1 MQVRIKKEERDS
13 LRFHWKPHEQFKVE
27 KWRFTRAVFG
37 LVCSPFLLGGVVDYH
52 LESWEAREPK
62 LVAEVRRSL
71 YVDDLLSAK
80 PTVESAK
87 ELKEGAIK
95 IFHDAKFTLHKWHS
109 NAPELEGGEP
119 KVETEDT
126 FAKQQLGTSSD
137 PESSLLGLSWDKQK
151 DKVSV
156 VIPEM
161 KPTVSKRELLR
172 NLPRIYDPVRLVAP
186 ITFRGKTTVNL
197 RI

>member
-1 MQVRIKKEERDS
+1 MTYCG
-13 LRFHWKPHEQFKVE
+13 KPN
-27 KWRFTRAVFG
+27 
-37 LVCSPFLLGGVVDYH
+37 
-52 LESWEAREPK
+52 
-62 LVAEVRRSL
+62 
-71 YVDDLLSAK
+71 
-80 PTVESAK
+80 VESAK

-95 IFHDAKFTLHKWHS
+95 IFQDAKFTLHKWHS

-137 PESSLLGLSWDKQK
+137 PKSSLLGLSWDKQK

-161 KPTVSKRELLR
+161 TATVSKRELLR
-172 NLPRIYDPVRLVAP
+172 NLARIYENLNKVQRDEKFHHFLANERIKWQFNPRRAP
-186 ITFRGKTTVNL
+186 WWGGGVNL
-197 RI
+197 NAWLV